1 MGFLTFDWVEGSR
14 SHIPAH
20 ASQRSTSLH
29 HQSPQRQ
36 KALLFG
42 KGKTLP
48 SLHCLQTCRPDG
60 KEEYQIY
67 SHIRDCMLLGEGNK
81 DEGYSKFKFSAN
93 WKLNV
98 YRLLKYEAPTF
109 YCEKDINH
117 KELLCSWNACLPQ
130 TGDEVLNTTVFFIW
144 ILEKKFIHKK
154 DCQVLKQAAQ
164 RSVWVTIPGDI
175 YKMCRC
181 ST

>member
-1 MGFLTFDWVEGSR
+1 MEFLTFDWVEGSP
-14 SHIPAH
+14 SHTPAH

-48 SLHCLQTCRPDG
+48 SLHCLQTCRPEG

-67 SHIRDCMLLGEGNK
+67 AHIRDCMLPGEGNK
-81 DEGYSKFKFSAN
+81 DEGYCKCNFSAI

-98 YRLLKYEAPTF
+98 YRLLKYKAPTF
-109 YCEKDINH
+109 YCEKDTH
-117 KELLCSWNACLPQ
+117 
-130 TGDEVLNTTVFFIW
+130 
-144 ILEKKFIHKK
+144 HKK
-154 DCQVLKQAAQ
+154 LFSCRNTCLSRTGWWWSFEYNSLLWLDIRKNFSSQKGLSNIETGC
-164 RSVWVTIPGDI
+164 PGKRLSHHPWRYSEDV
-175 YKMCRC
+175 
-181 ST
+181 